1 MAEYSELLI
10 KLMDDVVHRP
20 SEIRI
25 RDVANLSV
33 EELGIYMKFLAK
45 QKRERGSEFEKRV
58 KKKPIVDPFI
68 DITEEEK

>member
-1 MAEYSELLI
+1 MTHSELLT

-33 EELGIYMKFLAK
+33 EELAIYMKYLAK
-45 QKRERGSEFEKRV
+45 QKREIGTKFEKLV
-58 KKKPIVDPFI
+58 KRPPSEPIKE
-68 DITEEEK
+68 ITKE

>member
-1 MAEYSELLI
+1 MTPSELLT

-20 SEIRI
+20 SEIRT

-33 EELGIYMKFLAK
+33 EELTIYMKFLAK
-45 QKRERGSEFEKRV
+45 QKREIGSEFEKYV
-58 KKKPIVDPFI
+58 KKRPPADPFK